1 METLHENEL
10 ALNLKDI
17 KLKNKLQRSLQILN
31 NLLVDDCFSS
41 EEGISISN
49 WTNNSEKVE
58 DKINSLSEVKKTFG
72 RLIDQIDLIIKQ
84 TTERKEEKTADEW
97 LKEKV
102 KYRVFDKDLNQELN
116 TEKTKNIIK
125 LNENEKNNKCFFK
138 TILFWYK

>member
-10 ALNLKDI
+10 ALDLKDT

-49 WTNNSEKVE
+49 WTNNSETVE
-58 DKINSLSEVKKTFG
+58 DNINSLSEVKKTSE

-84 TTERKEEKTADEW
+84 TTERKEEKTADE
-97 LKEKV
+97 
-102 KYRVFDKDLNQELN
+102 
-116 TEKTKNIIK
+116 
-125 LNENEKNNKCFFK
+125 
-138 TILFWYK
+138 

>member
-58 DKINSLSEVKKTFG
+58 DKINSLSEVKKTSG

-116 TEKTKNIIK
+116 TEKQRIS
-125 LNENEKNNKCFFK
+125 LN
-138 TILFWYK
+138 

>member
-10 ALNLKDI
+10 ALDLKDT
-17 KLKNKLQRSLQILN
+17 KLKNKLQHSLQILS

-58 DKINSLSEVKKTFG
+58 DKINSLSEVKKTSG

-84 TTERKEEKTADEW
+84 TTERKEEKTADE
-97 LKEKV
+97 
-102 KYRVFDKDLNQELN
+102 
-116 TEKTKNIIK
+116 
-125 LNENEKNNKCFFK
+125 
-138 TILFWYK
+138 

>member
-58 DKINSLSEVKKTFG
+58 DKINSLSEVKKTSG

>member
-41 EEGISISN
+41 KEGISISN

-58 DKINSLSEVKKTFG
+58 DKINSLSEVKKTSG

-84 TTERKEEKTADEW
+84 TTERKEEKTADE
-97 LKEKV
+97 
-102 KYRVFDKDLNQELN
+102 
-116 TEKTKNIIK
+116 
-125 LNENEKNNKCFFK
+125 
-138 TILFWYK
+138 

>member
-58 DKINSLSEVKKTFG
+58 DKINSLSEVKKTSG

-84 TTERKEEKTADEW
+84 TTERKEEKTTDE
-97 LKEKV
+97 
-102 KYRVFDKDLNQELN
+102 
-116 TEKTKNIIK
+116 
-125 LNENEKNNKCFFK
+125 
-138 TILFWYK
+138 

>member
-1 METLHENEL
+1 M
-10 ALNLKDI
+10 
-17 KLKNKLQRSLQILN
+17 QILN

-58 DKINSLSEVKKTFG
+58 DKINSLSEVEKTSG

>member
-1 METLHENEL
+1 MHENEL

-58 DKINSLSEVKKTFG
+58 DKINSLSEVKKTSG

-84 TTERKEEKTADEW
+84 TTERKEEKTADE
-97 LKEKV
+97 
-102 KYRVFDKDLNQELN
+102 
-116 TEKTKNIIK
+116 
-125 LNENEKNNKCFFK
+125 
-138 TILFWYK
+138 

>member
-58 DKINSLSEVKKTFG
+58 DKINSLSEVKKTSG

-125 LNENEKNNKCFFK
+125 LNENEKKQ
-138 TILFWYK
+138 

>member
-41 EEGISISN
+41 EEGISIFN

-58 DKINSLSEVKKTFG
+58 DKINSLSEVKKTSG

-97 LKEKV
+97 LKEKA

>member
-10 ALNLKDI
+10 ALDLKDT
-17 KLKNKLQRSLQILN
+17 KLKNKLQHSLQILS

-58 DKINSLSEVKKTFG
+58 DKINSLSEVKKTSG

-116 TEKTKNIIK
+116 TEKMKNIIK

>member
-10 ALNLKDI
+10 ALDLKDT
-17 KLKNKLQRSLQILN
+17 KLKNKLQHSLQILN

-58 DKINSLSEVKKTFG
+58 DKINSLSEVKKTSG

-125 LNENEKNNKCFFK
+125 LNENEKNKKCFFK